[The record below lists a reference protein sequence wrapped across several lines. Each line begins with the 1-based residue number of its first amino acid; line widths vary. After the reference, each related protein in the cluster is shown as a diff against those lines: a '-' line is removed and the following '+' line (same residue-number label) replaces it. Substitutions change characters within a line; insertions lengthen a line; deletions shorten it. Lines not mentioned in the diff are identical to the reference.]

1 MKKIREFSVIILGVF
16 LVAIGVYFFMIPNN
30 IAGGGI
36 NGLAII
42 INSYIPSL
50 PIGAIM
56 FCIDAVLFLVA
67 FIVIGPSFGGK
78 TIFSSLLLSS
88 TIFVLEKLVPL
99 NGPLTD
105 DLFIEIIFGIFA
117 QSLGMAII
125 FNEDAST
132 GGTDIIAK
140 ILNKY
145 FHINMGKGVLMVD
158 MIVVLMAMNA
168 FGLKKG
174 LYALFTVVVTGL
186 AIDRA
191 IEGFNSVKEIKIIS
205 KEIRRI
211 EDFILNDLG
220 RGSTIYHATGSY
232 SKKSRRI
239 RKNSYPNRVKKNS
252 RYR

>member
-1 MKKIREFSVIILGVF
+1 MCIRDR
-16 LVAIGVYFFMIPNN
+16 
-30 IAGGGI
+30 
-36 NGLAII
+36 
-42 INSYIPSL
+42 

-232 SKKSRRI
+232 SKNDTEVLVCLLYTSRC
-239 RKNSYPNRVKKNS
+239 V
-252 RYR
+252 